1 MLCAMVGVI
10 AQAGGASSALGGVF
24 GLIFSIWCCGVVLGV
39 GQIVVFIVALVQI
52 LSRNMP
58 SDTKL
63 LWCVVTFFLPLIGP
77 ILWWTIGSKQNPP
90 NRGDGAY

>member
-1 MLCAMVGVI
+1 MVGVL
-10 AQAGGASSALGGVF
+10 AQAGSSSSGIGDIFA
-24 GLIFSIWCCGVVLGV
+24 LIFSFWCCGVSLAV
-39 GQIVVFIVALVQI
+39 GQFVVFIVALVQI

-63 LWCVVTFFLPLIGP
+63 LWCVVTFLLPLIGP

-90 NRGDGAY
+90 ERGAGG